1 MEEKRILKDIINFIS
16 KKKFKFK
23 SDPFFNVL
31 RNYSQIKNPLELS
44 NIYLIKYYYFSRKK
58 IHIILYD
65 EEEVINIKFKDE
77 KRTNLSLLQADL
89 NIKNLS
95 QYFYF
100 NLLIEDNI
108 NIINYTYSF
117 DFIIEI
123 NNIQKNIKDIY
134 TKIFLAKII
143 NDLIF
148 NYQGLD
154 EYNEEK
160 EEEPLK
166 KIRRENQDII
176 KDKLDIF
183 ENINLYLNEE
193 DILYKKIDQLLS
205 DIIIS
210 LIKNEKL
217 ENCDLIKSLDLE
229 NIDITETIYNS
240 LYKILDKDSGYI
252 NKYIIKNK
260 KDLLNEKNINFYYI
274 LLKYIL
280 KNSIYIYQIP
290 LLLELRK
297 LILHLIKSK
306 EVLYN
311 GLNEEQN
318 NKLEFI
324 IKTLTDSEYYFNKSK
339 NENKLTEVLNYYKDF
354 KFISAKE
361 DINILQDI
369 IINNKKGFEKYLL
382 DFEKAKN
389 INIRAPIIKYLIN
402 LQELPE
408 NLRNENIIKKY
419 INIWSGYEE
428 LIKRKKYK
436 KMRKN
441 TREILKKYF
450 VDEKNKYI
458 LLKIFNQDEINSFI
472 NTKRNLLDKKEYKT
486 KKKKEKD
493 YSIQNNENNIYNNED
508 EDKNLCINTC
518 GIYSGNNI
526 TVNQSE
532 VVHNKNKEKKEL
544 NNNEVNHNDNNYY
557 IFLLNI
563 LQKCEICFHTNE
575 KGKDPF
581 FIYDSILIENKQK
594 RISYED
600 IMKNNE
606 INDYLKKNEKNKLV
620 INYKK
625 FVDFL
630 KLIEDKIRK
639 EFKNN
644 YKLEI
649 KLEFK
654 KENNINNIHSFLY
667 NISCTYLFKEPI
679 EGKEYTYVDRNILL
693 NGDKSEHL
701 NFQDLLLDI
710 NLPKYKN
717 LKYIYNKSNNNQLK
731 LKSKETL
738 SNSKKDIPI
747 TGQKYFID
755 PKNSLIAPLKIIIF
769 KYIIESNENY
779 PIFIEEL
786 DDKTYI
792 IKDSQ
797 QNILLYDVNLNKSGN
812 NIKNNDFFYNDKI
825 SKKNFKIVCSE
836 NKISEV
842 VKLDE
847 NELKSI
853 KGEDRPLKS
862 YRKIL
867 SYEDKSSLLFN
878 NENINHHEKRNNISN
893 KEKSIRNHK
902 VLISDSKKNGIF
914 LQNKLGDNHFEE
926 YFYDTK
932 NFEVYCLYPLLIVFN
947 LNKNKNL
954 DNININEEYRKKII
968 IIETNFLLVGGFDND
983 KKEGQIKLLRIEY
996 RDNLWITKIKFLEKI
1011 IIPKNIDQLSPI
1023 TNIIQSRVTGN
1034 ILATSL
1040 NRNLYMFSEPKIVKN
1055 IKNEILNIK

>member
-419 INIWSGYEE
+419 INIWSVYEE
-428 LIKRKKYK
+428 LIKRKKSK

-450 VDEKNKYI
+450 VDEKNKNI

-486 KKKKEKD
+486 KKKKR
-493 YSIQNNENNIYNNED
+493 
-508 EDKNLCINTC
+508 
-518 GIYSGNNI
+518 
-526 TVNQSE
+526 
-532 VVHNKNKEKKEL
+532 
-544 NNNEVNHNDNNYY
+544 
-557 IFLLNI
+557 
-563 LQKCEICFHTNE
+563 
-575 KGKDPF
+575 
-581 FIYDSILIENKQK
+581 K
-594 RISYED
+594 R
-600 IMKNNE
+600 
-606 INDYLKKNEKNKLV
+606 
-620 INYKK
+620 
-625 FVDFL
+625 
-630 KLIEDKIRK
+630 
-639 EFKNN
+639 
-644 YKLEI
+644 
-649 KLEFK
+649 
-654 KENNINNIHSFLY
+654 
-667 NISCTYLFKEPI
+667 LF
-679 EGKEYTYVDRNILL
+679 
-693 NGDKSEHL
+693 
-701 NFQDLLLDI
+701 
-710 NLPKYKN
+710 
-717 LKYIYNKSNNNQLK
+717 
-731 LKSKETL
+731 
-738 SNSKKDIPI
+738 NSK
-747 TGQKYFID
+747 
-755 PKNSLIAPLKIIIF
+755 
-769 KYIIESNENY
+769 
-779 PIFIEEL
+779 
-786 DDKTYI
+786 
-792 IKDSQ
+792 
-797 QNILLYDVNLNKSGN
+797 
-812 NIKNNDFFYNDKI
+812 
-825 SKKNFKIVCSE
+825 
-836 NKISEV
+836 
-842 VKLDE
+842 
-847 NELKSI
+847 
-853 KGEDRPLKS
+853 
-862 YRKIL
+862 
-867 SYEDKSSLLFN
+867 
-878 NENINHHEKRNNISN
+878 
-893 KEKSIRNHK
+893 
-902 VLISDSKKNGIF
+902 
-914 LQNKLGDNHFEE
+914 
-926 YFYDTK
+926 
-932 NFEVYCLYPLLIVFN
+932 
-947 LNKNKNL
+947 
-954 DNININEEYRKKII
+954 
-968 IIETNFLLVGGFDND
+968 
-983 KKEGQIKLLRIEY
+983 
-996 RDNLWITKIKFLEKI
+996 
-1011 IIPKNIDQLSPI
+1011 
-1023 TNIIQSRVTGN
+1023 
-1034 ILATSL
+1034 
-1040 NRNLYMFSEPKIVKN
+1040 
-1055 IKNEILNIK
+1055 